1 MKTFK
6 KTTLSLLVIKSLI
19 ILLVASSC
27 EFIRDENLSVEK
39 EKKTRETTYY
49 GPAIPLGNGKAQ
61 TFITIN
67 SGGKPSAMGVAL
79 SEKSLENLPAGH
91 EGHQHRTNHEPY
103 FEYILQ
109 FPKQAEITPYK
120 FMTID
125 WAPEGHKPAGIYDLP
140 HFDFHFYM
148 ISNEERLTITPL
160 EEMDPEIPQTKYI
173 PSPYIQLPGRVPN
186 MGVHWVN
193 PLSPELAGETFTR
206 TFIYGS
212 HKEKVVF
219 MEPMIT
225 LDYIKSKPTQ
235 VDEIPLPTN
244 FQVYGFYPSKYQVTY
259 NPTRKEYLIMLTD
272 FSFKMADE

>member
-1 MKTFK
+1 M
-6 KTTLSLLVIKSLI
+6 VIKSLI

-27 EFIRDENLSVEK
+27 EIMREENFSVEK
-39 EKKTRETTYY
+39 DKKSKESTFY
-49 GPAIPLGNGKAQ
+49 GPAVPMGNGKAQ

-79 SEKSLENLPAGH
+79 SEKALESLPTDQ
-91 EGHQHRTNHEPY
+91 EGHQHKINHEPY

-109 FPKQAEITPYK
+109 FPKQAEMTPYK

-125 WAPEGHKPAGIYDLP
+125 WAPQGHKPEGIYDLP

-148 ISNEERLTITPL
+148 ISNEERLSITPL
-160 EEMDPEIPQTKYI
+160 EEMDPEIPLAKYI
-173 PSPYIQLPGRVPN
+173 PSPYIQLPGRVPH
-186 MGVHWVN
+186 MGVHWIN

-206 TFIYGS
+206 TFIYGTY
-212 HKEKVVF
+212 KEKVAF

-225 LDYIKSKPTQ
+225 LDYIKSKPSHL
-235 VDEIPLPTN
+235 DEIPLPTH
-244 FQVYGFYPSKYQVTY
+244 FQVYGFYPSKYRVSY
-259 NPTRKEYLIMLTD
+259 NPSRKEYLIMLTD